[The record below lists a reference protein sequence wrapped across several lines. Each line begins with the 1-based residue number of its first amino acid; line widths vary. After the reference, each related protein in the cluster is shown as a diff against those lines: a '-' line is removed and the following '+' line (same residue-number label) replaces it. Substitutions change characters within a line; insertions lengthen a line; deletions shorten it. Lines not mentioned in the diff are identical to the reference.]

1 MIHMNLKKFA
11 KEYKKAAA
19 GLDDF
24 SIEEFIHSLPP
35 DKARISSQNVY
46 NAFRESMPDFINKIT
61 APIPMGH
68 YELTDFTNQDLRNR
82 LIRVYPTQVART
94 NAFLKFL
101 CLMYPTQ
108 VITFRTGG
116 VE

>member
-11 KEYKKAAA
+11 KEYKKASA
-19 GLDDF
+19 GLENY

-46 NAFRESMPDFINKIT
+46 NAFRESMPASINKIT
-61 APIPMGH
+61 APIPNGH
-68 YELTDFTNQDLRNR
+68 FELSDFTNQDLRNR
-82 LIRVYPTQVART
+82 LIRVYLTQVART
-94 NAFLKFL
+94 NAFLEFL

-108 VITFRTGG
+108 IIQFQSEGD
-116 VE
+116 E